1 MALFPP
7 RRLFALL
14 QARCY
19 TVSAFLRAGDGASV
33 GDSEGTTPSAS
44 ASAAPAGSIKTRVFW
59 AQRPGAQGSAK
70 LVTRAADVGDLLEE
84 VAKKLKLD
92 APLDSIKLQ
101 LVATDKD
108 GKLVTAKDAHGEPL
122 SVTLNNMDTIDTALR
137 AAMKRPDEPEDKL
150 RIIVDV
156 VAPAAPPR
164 PLAASADGADA
175 DAVQRTRVR
184 SCAVLLCRCTA

>member
-1 MALFPP
+1 MPP
-7 RRLFALL
+7 RRLVALL
-14 QARCY
+14 QTRRY
-19 TVSAFLRAGDGASV
+19 TASAFLRAGDGASV
-33 GDSEGTTPSAS
+33 GDSEGTAPSAS
-44 ASAAPAGSIKTRVFW
+44 APAAPAGSIKTRVFW

-70 LVTRAADVGDLLEE
+70 LVTRAADVGDLVEE

-108 GKLVTAKDAHGEPL
+108 GKLVTAKDAHGEPQP
-122 SVTLNNMDTIDTALR
+122 VTLNNMDTIDTALR

-150 RIIVDV
+150 LIIVS
-156 VAPAAPPR
+156 AAPPPP
-164 PLAASADGADA
+164 PLAASADGEDA

>member
-1 MALFPP
+1 MLTTRGDMA
-7 RRLFALL
+7 
-14 QARCY
+14 
-19 TVSAFLRAGDGASV
+19 V
-33 GDSEGTTPSAS
+33 GFM
-44 ASAAPAGSIKTRVFW
+44 V
-59 AQRPGAQGSAK
+59 
-70 LVTRAADVGDLLEE
+70 EE

-122 SVTLNNMDTIDTALR
+122 SVTLNNMDTIDGALR

-150 RIIVDV
+150 CIIVDV

-184 SCAVLLCRCTA
+184 SCAVPLRRCIA

>member
-1 MALFPP
+1 MG
-7 RRLFALL
+7 
-14 QARCY
+14 
-19 TVSAFLRAGDGASV
+19 V
-33 GDSEGTTPSAS
+33 SEGTAPSAS
-44 ASAAPAGSIKTRVFW
+44 APAAPAGSIKTRVFW

-70 LVTRAADVGDLLEE
+70 LVTRAADVGDLVKEIKKELEMS
-84 VAKKLKLD
+84 AT
-92 APLDSIKLQ
+92 LDSIKLQ

-108 GKLVTAKDAHGEPL
+108 GKLVTAKDAHGEPQP
-122 SVTLNNMDTIDTALR
+122 VTLNNMDTIDTALR

-156 VAPAAPPR
+156 VAPAAP
-164 PLAASADGADA
+164 LAASADGADT